1 MILAICTLFTALAIS
16 AVAAFYSI
24 VGLMA
29 IFSASAMSIAVMGIV
44 LEVGKLITAS
54 WLYQNWKRVPL
65 LLKSYLTIAVVVLM
79 FITSMGIFGYLSK
92 AHIDQGKGVAEIYL
106 KVERVDNRIQ
116 TERNTILRYEKQLTN
131 LDTALNKYLD
141 LGAVSKGL
149 AKREEQEPERKELV
163 SLINKAQEKIDL
175 LLTERAEYQ
184 LQINSFE
191 VEIGPIKY
199 ISAIIY
205 GDKALDYIDTAVR
218 AVILILVFVFD
229 PLAVLLIVSANM
241 SFAEYGEKRKRAL
254 NKKRK
259 MLEKQNEGKVK
270 TTVTEQPNGMKKI
283 TKQQG
288 NVSMEYYE

>member
-241 SFAEYGEKRKRAL
+241 SFAEYSEKRKRVL

>member
-149 AKREEQEPERKELV
+149 AKREEQEPERKERV
-163 SLINKAQEKIDL
+163 SLRNKAQEKIEL

-241 SFAEYGEKRKRAL
+241 SFAEYSEKRKRVL

>member
-29 IFSASAMSIAVMGIV
+29 IFSASAMSIAVMGVV

-241 SFAEYGEKRKRAL
+241 SFAEYSEKRKRAL

-270 TTVTEQPNGMKKI
+270 TTVTEQSNGMKKI

>member
-1 MILAICTLFTALAIS
+1 MILALFTLLTALAIS

-29 IFSASAMSIAVMGIV
+29 IFSASALSIAVMGIV
-44 LEVGKLITAS
+44 LEIGKLVTAS
-54 WLYQNWKRVPL
+54 WLYQNWKRVPF
-65 LLKSYLTIAVVVLM
+65 LLKSYLTIAVIVLM

-116 TERNTILRYEKQLTN
+116 TQRNTILRYEKQLIN

-149 AKREEQEPERKELV
+149 AKRDEQEPERKELV
-163 SLINKAQEKIDL
+163 NLINKAQERIDL
-175 LLTERAEYQ
+175 LLEERGEYQ

-229 PLAVLLIVSANM
+229 PLAVLLLVSANM
-241 SFAEYGEKRKRAL
+241 SFAEYNEKRKRAL
-254 NKKRK
+254 ARKNKVPKDAI
-259 MLEKQNEGKVK
+259 K
-270 TTVTEQPNGMKKI
+270 TTVSQQQNGLRKVTKEQNG
-283 TKQQG
+283 
-288 NVSMEYYE
+288 VSMEYYE

>member
-1 MILAICTLFTALAIS
+1 MILTICTLFTALAIS

-241 SFAEYGEKRKRAL
+241 SFAEYSEKRKRAL

>member
-184 LQINSFE
+184 LQLNSFE
-191 VEIGPIKY
+191 GEIGPIKY

-241 SFAEYGEKRKRAL
+241 SFAEYSEKRKRVL

>member
-1 MILAICTLFTALAIS
+1 M
-16 AVAAFYSI
+16 
-24 VGLMA
+24 
-29 IFSASAMSIAVMGIV
+29 
-44 LEVGKLITAS
+44 
-54 WLYQNWKRVPL
+54 
-65 LLKSYLTIAVVVLM
+65 
-79 FITSMGIFGYLSK
+79 
-92 AHIDQGKGVAEIYL
+92 
-106 KVERVDNRIQ
+106 
-116 TERNTILRYEKQLTN
+116 
-131 LDTALNKYLD
+131 
-141 LGAVSKGL
+141 
-149 AKREEQEPERKELV
+149 
-163 SLINKAQEKIDL
+163 INKAQEKIDL

-241 SFAEYGEKRKRAL
+241 SFAEYSEKRKRVL

>member
-241 SFAEYGEKRKRAL
+241 SFAEYSEKRKRAL

-270 TTVTEQPNGMKKI
+270 TTVTEPKP
-283 TKQQG
+283 
-288 NVSMEYYE
+288 

>member
-1 MILAICTLFTALAIS
+1 MVLALVTLITALGIS

-29 IFSASAMSIAVMGIV
+29 IFSASALSIAVMGIV
-44 LEVGKLITAS
+44 LEIGKLITAS
-54 WLYQNWKRVPL
+54 WLYQNWKRVPF
-65 LLKSYLTIAVVVLM
+65 LLKSYLTIAVIVLM

-116 TERNTILRYEKQLTN
+116 TQRNTILRYEKQLLN

-149 AKREEQEPERKELV
+149 AKRDQQEPERKELV
-163 SLINKAQEKIDL
+163 SLINKSQEKIDL
-175 LLTERAEYQ
+175 LLEERAEYQ

-199 ISAIIY
+199 ISAIVY

-229 PLAVLLIVSANM
+229 PLAVLLLVSANM
-241 SFAEYGEKRKRAL
+241 SFAEYNEKRKRAL
-254 NKKRK
+254 ARKRK
-259 MLEKQNEGKVK
+259 QLEKENKGKVK
-270 TTVTEQPNGMKKI
+270 TTVTEEPNGMKKI

>member
-149 AKREEQEPERKELV
+149 AKREEQEPERKERV
-163 SLINKAQEKIDL
+163 SLRNKAQEKIDL

-241 SFAEYGEKRKRAL
+241 SFAEYSEKRKRVL